1 MLPYPPTYHLAAL
14 LILLTL
20 TWYPPTYLAN
30 ATLPTHPPTYI
41 PPSTNHQ
48 PPSCSADT
56 FTWYFLLPSCQYWTL
71 CFAASSQWSFAL
83 VLWFVGSNTFVLCL
97 VKIVILSDTS
107 WEPLCQ
113 RLWISWCKIG
123 ELYDYETEMKIYYA
137 QKDPQLKIC
146 AASLLCTESPTNDS
160 LLCAEIPPNMS
171 SQIHC

>member
-30 ATLPTHPPTYI
+30 ATLSYPPTYI

-113 RLWISWCKIG
+113 RLWISWCQIG

-146 AASLLCTESPTNDS
+146 YVQQVCYAQKSLQIKVCVMP
-160 LLCAEIPPNMS
+160 